1 MTESI
6 NARRSLTKGQGWVL
20 GGTILP
26 MIAIGCGGAVGT
38 FTNIDRTFHSSA
50 TALGVVAAGEGV
62 TLVLSL
68 LLVGMT
74 MMGQSSPL
82 VVRVGLWVAP
92 VAAAGV
98 TASMA
103 NDPREAAIYAITP
116 MAMCASA
123 EGLGLLARRVVV
135 YRSGVDVEA
144 QARNAKTM
152 RQLAY
157 HRARAESHCCPA
169 LKMPMVAAFTV
180 PMFGDEDAPPA
191 GARRGG
197 SSARCRCYRQGAGGV
212 SRPPR

>member
-191 GARRGG
+191 GARRG
-197 SSARCRCYRQGAGGV
+197 
-212 SRPPR
+212 